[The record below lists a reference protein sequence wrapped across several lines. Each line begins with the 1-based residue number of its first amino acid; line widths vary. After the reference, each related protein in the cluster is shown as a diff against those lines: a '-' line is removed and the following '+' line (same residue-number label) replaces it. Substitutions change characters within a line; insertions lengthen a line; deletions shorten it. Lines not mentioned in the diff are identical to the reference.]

1 MQPEARCLLLVL
13 FVCIVN
19 LSNIVGVPP
28 SASAGR
34 RCLSKAD
41 AKVRTFSRTRKL
53 FGDFFCK
60 KGDFGAFF
68 DLGQGHG
75 EGIHIIY
82 ICAREM
88 DKPRSRAAGNRTED
102 DGQEAGERG
111 RRNPAAKLRGTVAI
125 MEGERE
131 MDEPRSR
138 AAGNRTEGRGT
149 ERRTGNGERDGR
161 RRRMGE
167 IEKSRDVSQH
177 TALSLSRPIRS
188 WTSRIAA
195 FSQMYFRLRDDTH
208 RLDVCKTTKTIKN
221 IKDSISLSV

>member
-28 SASAGR
+28 PASAGR

-41 AKVRTFSRTRKL
+41 AKVRTFFRTRKL
-53 FGDFFCK
+53 FGDFFVK
-60 KGDFGAFF
+60 KGFFEAFF

-75 EGIHIIY
+75 DGIHIIY
-82 ICAREM
+82 ICAREGWTS
-88 DKPRSRAAGNRTED
+88 PAAELRGTGRKGAGR
-102 DGQEAGERG
+102 DGIGERG
-111 RRNPAAKLRGTVAI
+111 TG
-125 MEGERE
+125 RE
-131 MDEPRSR
+131 E
-138 AAGNRTEGRGT
+138 TE
-149 ERRTGNGERDGR
+149 DG
-161 RRRMGE
+161 G

-221 IKDSISLSV
+221 IKDSISLSA

>member
-53 FGDFFCK
+53 FGDFFIE

-75 EGIHIIY
+75 EGIHIYIY
-82 ICAREM
+82 MRTGEK
-88 DKPRSRAAGNRTED
+88 DKPRSRAAGNRTEKE
-102 DGQEAGERG
+102 DGAETTGG
-111 RRNPAAKLRGTVAI
+111 RKGILRG
-125 MEGERE
+125 G
-131 MDEPRSR
+131 
-138 AAGNRTEGRGT
+138 G
-149 ERRTGNGERDGR
+149 
-161 RRRMGE
+161 
-167 IEKSRDVSQH
+167 
-177 TALSLSRPIRS
+177 
-188 WTSRIAA
+188 
-195 FSQMYFRLRDDTH
+195 
-208 RLDVCKTTKTIKN
+208 
-221 IKDSISLSV
+221 

>member
-28 SASAGR
+28 PASAGR

-53 FGDFFCK
+53 FGDFFYK

-68 DLGQGHG
+68 DLGQGRG

-82 ICAREM
+82 ICAREGRTS
-88 DKPRSRAAGNRTED
+88 PAAELRGTGRKAGGRNR
-102 DGQEAGERG
+102 ERG
-111 RRNPAAKLRGTVAI
+111 R
-125 MEGERE
+125 
-131 MDEPRSR
+131 
-138 AAGNRTEGRGT
+138 GN
-149 ERRTGNGERDGR
+149 GR

-195 FSQMYFRLRDDTH
+195 FSQMHFRLRDDTH

-221 IKDSISLSV
+221 IKDSISLSA

>member
-1 MQPEARCLLLVL
+1 MRPEARCLLLVL

-82 ICAREM
+82 ICAREGWTSPAAERRGAGRKTM
-88 DKPRSRAAGNRTED
+88 DGR
-102 DGQEAGERG
+102 RG
-111 RRNPAAKLRGTVAI
+111 R
-125 MEGERE
+125 EGGDGRE
-131 MDEPRSR
+131 TEPRSKT
-138 AAGNRTEGRGT
+138 AGHSGYNGRGT
-149 ERRTGNGERDGR
+149 GDGLDKMGR
-161 RRRMGE
+161 GYSRGLCMVNITVPQMQKVSSGE
-167 IEKSRDVSQH
+167 I
-177 TALSLSRPIRS
+177 
-188 WTSRIAA
+188 
-195 FSQMYFRLRDDTH
+195 
-208 RLDVCKTTKTIKN
+208 
-221 IKDSISLSV
+221 SIWG

>member
-53 FGDFFCK
+53 FGDFFIK

-82 ICAREM
+82 IYAHGR
-88 DKPRSRAAGNRTED
+88 
-102 DGQEAGERG
+102 DGQAPQPSCGEQDGRDGTGGAGGMAGTGG

-138 AAGNRTEGRGT
+138 AAGNRTEGAGREAQERWRGR
-149 ERRTGNGERDGR
+149 EGDGTPQQNC
-161 RRRMGE
+161 GA
-167 IEKSRDVSQH
+167 QW
-177 TALSLSRPIRS
+177 L
-188 WTSRIAA
+188 
-195 FSQMYFRLRDDTH
+195 
-208 RLDVCKTTKTIKN
+208 
-221 IKDSISLSV
+221 

>member
-60 KGDFGAFF
+60 KVDFGAFF

-82 ICAREM
+82 MRTRGM
-88 DKPRSRAAGNRTED
+88 DKPRSRAAGNRTE
-102 DGQEAGERG
+102 G
-111 RRNPAAKLRGTVAI
+111 RVEKG
-125 MEGERE
+125 
-131 MDEPRSR
+131 
-138 AAGNRTEGRGT
+138 RTGRG
-149 ERRTGNGERDGR
+149 GMDGLDKMGR
-161 RRRMGE
+161 GYSRGLCMVNITVPQMQKVSSGE
-167 IEKSRDVSQH
+167 I
-177 TALSLSRPIRS
+177 
-188 WTSRIAA
+188 
-195 FSQMYFRLRDDTH
+195 
-208 RLDVCKTTKTIKN
+208 
-221 IKDSISLSV
+221 SIWG

>member
-1 MQPEARCLLLVL
+1 MRPEARCLLLVL

-82 ICAREM
+82 MCAREM
-88 DKPRSRAAGNRTED
+88 DKPRSRAAGNRTE
-102 DGQEAGERG
+102 GRG
-111 RRNPAAKLRGTVAI
+111 R
-125 MEGERE
+125 EGQ
-131 MDEPRSR
+131 D
-138 AAGNRTEGRGT
+138 GRG
-149 ERRTGNGERDGR
+149 RDG
-161 RRRMGE
+161 
-167 IEKSRDVSQH
+167 
-177 TALSLSRPIRS
+177 
-188 WTSRIAA
+188 WT
-195 FSQMYFRLRDDTH
+195 
-208 RLDVCKTTKTIKN
+208 
-221 IKDSISLSV
+221 

>member
-28 SASAGR
+28 PASAGR

-41 AKVRTFSRTRKL
+41 AKVRTFFRTRKL
-53 FGDFFCK
+53 FGDFFVK
-60 KGDFGAFF
+60 KRDFGAFF

-88 DKPRSRAAGNRTED
+88 DKPRSRAAGNRTE
-102 DGQEAGERG
+102 GAGRDREGGKAGTGG

-131 MDEPRSR
+131 IDKPRSR
-138 AAGNRTEGRGT
+138 AAGNRTEGGGT
-149 ERRTGNGERDGR
+149 GRDRRTGNG
-161 RRRMGE
+161 
-167 IEKSRDVSQH
+167 
-177 TALSLSRPIRS
+177 T
-188 WTSRIAA
+188 
-195 FSQMYFRLRDDTH
+195 
-208 RLDVCKTTKTIKN
+208 
-221 IKDSISLSV
+221 

>member
-1 MQPEARCLLLVL
+1 MRTGDGRAPQPSCGEQDGR
-13 FVCIVN
+13 
-19 LSNIVGVPP
+19 GGTGGK
-28 SASAGR
+28 AG
-34 RCLSKAD
+34 
-41 AKVRTFSRTRKL
+41 T
-53 FGDFFCK
+53 G
-60 KGDFGAFF
+60 
-68 DLGQGHG
+68 
-75 EGIHIIY
+75 GI
-82 ICAREM
+82 
-88 DKPRSRAAGNRTED
+88 
-102 DGQEAGERG
+102 
-111 RRNPAAKLRGTVAI
+111 RNPAAKLRGTVAI

-131 MDEPRSR
+131 MDKPRSR
-138 AAGNRTEGRGT
+138 AAGNRTEDRGK
-149 ERRTGNGERDGR
+149 GERDGR

>member
-53 FGDFFCK
+53 FGDIKRK

-82 ICAREM
+82 IDAHGR
-88 DKPRSRAAGNRTED
+88 
-102 DGQEAGERG
+102 DGQAPQPSCGEQDG
-111 RRNPAAKLRGTVAI
+111 RKGD
-125 MEGERE
+125 G
-131 MDEPRSR
+131 
-138 AAGNRTEGRGT
+138 
-149 ERRTGNGERDGR
+149 TGNGEG
-161 RRRMGE
+161 GNGTGGYGGWWE
-167 IEKSRDVSQH
+167 
-177 TALSLSRPIRS
+177 
-188 WTSRIAA
+188 
-195 FSQMYFRLRDDTH
+195 
-208 RLDVCKTTKTIKN
+208 
-221 IKDSISLSV
+221 

>member
-28 SASAGR
+28 PASAGR

-82 ICAREM
+82 ICAREGWTS
-88 DKPRSRAAGNRTED
+88 PAAELRGTGRKGR
-102 DGQEAGERG
+102 DGAEGKAGTGG

-125 MEGERE
+125 VLGFG
-131 MDEPRSR
+131 RS
-138 AAGNRTEGRGT
+138 
-149 ERRTGNGERDGR
+149 
-161 RRRMGE
+161 
-167 IEKSRDVSQH
+167 I
-177 TALSLSRPIRS
+177 
-188 WTSRIAA
+188 
-195 FSQMYFRLRDDTH
+195 
-208 RLDVCKTTKTIKN
+208 
-221 IKDSISLSV
+221 LSVWQKHCGCIYFLRLSCVFCF

>member
-53 FGDFFCK
+53 FGDFFVK
-60 KGDFGAFF
+60 KGFFGAFF

-82 ICAREM
+82 ICARE
-88 DKPRSRAAGNRTED
+88 GRTS
-102 DGQEAGERG
+102 
-111 RRNPAAKLRGTVAI
+111 PAAELRGTGRKA
-125 MEGERE
+125 GGRE
-131 MDEPRSR
+131 AR
-138 AAGNRTEGRGT
+138 EGRQGREGDGT
-149 ERRTGNGERDGR
+149 PQQNCGA
-161 RRRMGE
+161 
-167 IEKSRDVSQH
+167 QW
-177 TALSLSRPIRS
+177 L
-188 WTSRIAA
+188 
-195 FSQMYFRLRDDTH
+195 
-208 RLDVCKTTKTIKN
+208 
-221 IKDSISLSV
+221 

>member
-28 SASAGR
+28 PASAGR

-53 FGDFFCK
+53 FGDFFVK
-60 KGDFGAFF
+60 KGNFGAFF

-82 ICAREM
+82 ICAQEGWTS
-88 DKPRSRAAGNRTED
+88 PAAELRGTGGAGR
-102 DGQEAGERG
+102 DGTGGKAGTGG

-125 MEGERE
+125 VVGFG
-131 MDEPRSR
+131 RS
-138 AAGNRTEGRGT
+138 
-149 ERRTGNGERDGR
+149 
-161 RRRMGE
+161 
-167 IEKSRDVSQH
+167 I
-177 TALSLSRPIRS
+177 
-188 WTSRIAA
+188 
-195 FSQMYFRLRDDTH
+195 
-208 RLDVCKTTKTIKN
+208 
-221 IKDSISLSV
+221 LSVWQKYCGCIYFLRLSCVFCF

>member
-28 SASAGR
+28 PASAGR

-82 ICAREM
+82 ICAREGWT
-88 DKPRSRAAGNRTED
+88 S
-102 DGQEAGERG
+102 
-111 RRNPAAKLRGTVAI
+111 PAAELRGT
-125 MEGERE
+125 GRKGR
-131 MDEPRSR
+131 DGK
-138 AAGNRTEGRGT
+138 GNE
-149 ERRTGNGERDGR
+149 DGR

-188 WTSRIAA
+188 CTSRIAA

-208 RLDVCKTTKTIKN
+208 RLDVCKTTKTT
-221 IKDSISLSV
+221 

>member
-68 DLGQGHG
+68 DLDQGHG

-82 ICAREM
+82 ICAREGRTSPAAELRGTGRKTM
-88 DKPRSRAAGNRTED
+88 DGRED
-102 DGQEAGERG
+102 DGREGRRWTGGMAGTGG

-125 MEGERE
+125 VLGFG
-131 MDEPRSR
+131 RS
-138 AAGNRTEGRGT
+138 
-149 ERRTGNGERDGR
+149 
-161 RRRMGE
+161 
-167 IEKSRDVSQH
+167 I
-177 TALSLSRPIRS
+177 
-188 WTSRIAA
+188 
-195 FSQMYFRLRDDTH
+195 
-208 RLDVCKTTKTIKN
+208 
-221 IKDSISLSV
+221 LSVWQKYCGCIYFLRLSCVFCF

>member
-82 ICAREM
+82 ICA
-88 DKPRSRAAGNRTED
+88 
-102 DGQEAGERG
+102 QEGWTS
-111 RRNPAAKLRGTVAI
+111 PAAELRGT
-125 MEGERE
+125 GRKGRDERRRRDGGDGRE
-131 MDEPRSR
+131 TEPRSKT
-138 AAGNRTEGRGT
+138 AGHSGYNGRGT
-149 ERRTGNGERDGR
+149 GDGQAPQPSCGEQDGRGWTGGAGRDGEGW
-161 RRRMGE
+161 M
-167 IEKSRDVSQH
+167 D
-177 TALSLSRPIRS
+177 LIR
-188 WTSRIAA
+188 WAEVIRAA
-195 FSQMYFRLRDDTH
+195 C
-208 RLDVCKTTKTIKN
+208 VW
-221 IKDSISLSV
+221 

>member
-82 ICAREM
+82 ICARE
-88 DKPRSRAAGNRTED
+88 GRTS
-102 DGQEAGERG
+102 
-111 RRNPAAKLRGTVAI
+111 PAAELRGTGRKT
-125 MEGERE
+125 MDGRGGREGGDGRE
-131 MDEPRSR
+131 TEPRSKT
-138 AAGNRTEGRGT
+138 AGHSGYSCRFWQKHLERLAEVLWVYIFFTIVVCILFLKVIIGRKCLW
-149 ERRTGNGERDGR
+149 NG
-161 RRRMGE
+161 
-167 IEKSRDVSQH
+167 
-177 TALSLSRPIRS
+177 
-188 WTSRIAA
+188 
-195 FSQMYFRLRDDTH
+195 
-208 RLDVCKTTKTIKN
+208 
-221 IKDSISLSV
+221 

>member
-53 FGDFFCK
+53 FGDFFCE

-82 ICAREM
+82 ICAREGWT
-88 DKPRSRAAGNRTED
+88 S
-102 DGQEAGERG
+102 
-111 RRNPAAKLRGTVAI
+111 PAADLRGT
-125 MEGERE
+125 GRK
-131 MDEPRSR
+131 
-138 AAGNRTEGRGT
+138 AGGRNG
-149 ERRTGNGERDGR
+149 ERRTGNGDGTGGDGGWGNR
-161 RRRMGE
+161 KE
-167 IEKSRDVSQH
+167 
-177 TALSLSRPIRS
+177 P
-188 WTSRIAA
+188 
-195 FSQMYFRLRDDTH
+195 
-208 RLDVCKTTKTIKN
+208 
-221 IKDSISLSV
+221 

>member
-19 LSNIVGVPP
+19 LSNIVGVLPP
-28 SASAGR
+28 ASAGR

-82 ICAREM
+82 ICAREGRTS
-88 DKPRSRAAGNRTED
+88 PAAELRGTGRKTMGGREGG
-102 DGQEAGERG
+102 DGRETA
-111 RRNPAAKLRGTVAI
+111 PAAKLRGTVAI
-125 MEGERE
+125 MEGEWE

-138 AAGNRTEGRGT
+138 AAGNRTEGTGREGQDGT
-149 ERRTGNGERDGR
+149 GR
-161 RRRMGE
+161 EG
-167 IEKSRDVSQH
+167 
-177 TALSLSRPIRS
+177 
-188 WTSRIAA
+188 W
-195 FSQMYFRLRDDTH
+195 
-208 RLDVCKTTKTIKN
+208 N
-221 IKDSISLSV
+221 

>member
-19 LSNIVGVPP
+19 LSNIAGVPP

-53 FGDFFCK
+53 FGDFFCE

-82 ICAREM
+82 ICAREGWTS
-88 DKPRSRAAGNRTED
+88 PAAELRGTGGAGR
-102 DGQEAGERG
+102 DGTGGKAGTGG

-131 MDEPRSR
+131 MDKPRSR

-149 ERRTGNGERDGR
+149 ERGTGNGTGGDG
-161 RRRMGE
+161 GWG
-167 IEKSRDVSQH
+167 K
-177 TALSLSRPIRS
+177 
-188 WTSRIAA
+188 
-195 FSQMYFRLRDDTH
+195 
-208 RLDVCKTTKTIKN
+208 
-221 IKDSISLSV
+221 

>member
-28 SASAGR
+28 PASAGR

-53 FGDFFCK
+53 FGDFFVK
-60 KGDFGAFF
+60 KRDFWAFF

-82 ICAREM
+82 ICAREGWTS
-88 DKPRSRAAGNRTED
+88 PAAELRGTGRNGR
-102 DGQEAGERG
+102 EAREG
-111 RRNPAAKLRGTVAI
+111 RRETGGRRTPTAKLRGTVAI

-138 AAGNRTEGRGT
+138 AAGNRTEGKGR
-149 ERRTGNGERDGR
+149 NGERGTGREETEDGGNR
-161 RRRMGE
+161 KE
-167 IEKSRDVSQH
+167 
-177 TALSLSRPIRS
+177 P
-188 WTSRIAA
+188 
-195 FSQMYFRLRDDTH
+195 
-208 RLDVCKTTKTIKN
+208 
-221 IKDSISLSV
+221 

>member
-53 FGDFFCK
+53 FGDFFIK
-60 KGDFGAFF
+60 KGDFVAFF

-82 ICAREM
+82 ICAREGWT
-88 DKPRSRAAGNRTED
+88 S
-102 DGQEAGERG
+102 
-111 RRNPAAKLRGTVAI
+111 PAAELRGTGRK
-125 MEGERE
+125 EG
-131 MDEPRSR
+131 
-138 AAGNRTEGRGT
+138 GR
-149 ERRTGNGERDGR
+149 NGERDGR
-161 RRRMGE
+161 KRRMVE

-195 FSQMYFRLRDDTH
+195 FSQMHFRLRDDTH